1 MKKSFDYFKTL
12 KDLSRI
18 NGVIFS
24 SVASG
29 GDFKKQTLTFYGQ
42 RFELLQRLSDDF
54 VAPIERNDIYN
65 LTHNLYNQFCK
76 IIILGDMADGS
87 LDLPEAFLSEFQEL
101 FIVQSDL
108 MTGFGKKSDYTSLLK
123 ICRQA
128 QQQALTLKRKV
139 ASFMVT
145 GLQNSKQPLFRCVVL
160 NAVSD
165 FCNSISDTFC
175 ICEKVFINN
184 I

>member
-12 KDLSRI
+12 KDLSQI

-29 GDFKKQTLTFYGQ
+29 GDFKKHTVTFYGQ

-87 LDLPEAFLSEFQEL
+87 LDLPEAFLSEFREL

-108 MTGFGKKSDYTSLLK
+108 MSGFGKKSDYTSLLK
-123 ICRQA
+123 TCRQA
-128 QQQALTLKRKV
+128 QKQVLTLKRNV
-139 ASFMVT
+139 ASFMVSA
-145 GLQNSKQPLFRCVVL
+145 LRNSKQPLYRVVVL
-160 NAVSD
+160 NGVFD
-165 FCNSISDTFC
+165 FCDSISDTLC
-175 ICEKVFINN
+175 LCERVFIN
-184 I
+184 II